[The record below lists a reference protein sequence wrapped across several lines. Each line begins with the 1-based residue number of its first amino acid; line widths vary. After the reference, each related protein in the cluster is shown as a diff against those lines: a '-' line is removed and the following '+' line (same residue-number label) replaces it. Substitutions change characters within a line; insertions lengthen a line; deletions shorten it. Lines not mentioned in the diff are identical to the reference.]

1 MRAASVVAFCT
12 MVGIGVAST
21 PVAAL
26 SDTAPAASVQT
37 PAVSSEAPVDDY
49 FGHFGQ
55 SILEIRN
62 RIGDVQSEAD
72 ATLRTSDGIGAIEHI
87 EDAVAAWKTQ
97 YPHDPWL
104 AAVLAHLFECYVRAG
119 QAHSAH
125 ATAMLESLI
134 ANFPDSKEADEA
146 LRAFA
151 KSDLPAGPAAPAVQP
166 VSTVVAGRVI
176 DATTSTPV
184 SGALV
189 LISDGTSNDP
199 VSVPFATTAAD
210 GTFRISGVTSQAKY
224 VVVDPPHG
232 SAYAAYKTPFAPAAG
247 NLVVKLAAPALAVNA
262 VAKP

>member
-1 MRAASVVAFCT
+1 MAGFGVAFAPLT
-12 MVGIGVAST
+12 
-21 PVAAL
+21 AL
-26 SDTAPAASVQT
+26 SDTAPVASAQSS
-37 PAVSSEAPVDDY
+37 PVSNEAPADNY

-55 SILEIRN
+55 SVLEIRN
-62 RIGDVQSEAD
+62 RIFEIVSEPD
-72 ATLRTSDGIGAIEHI
+72 TTLRTSDGIGAIEHV
-87 EDAVAAWKTQ
+87 EDAVAAWKSQ

-151 KSDLPAGPAAPAVQP
+151 KADLPAAPGTVAAQAAAPVT
-166 VSTVVAGRVI
+166 SVVAGRVI
-176 DATTSTPV
+176 DAATSSPIA
-184 SGALV
+184 GALV
-189 LISDGTSNDP
+189 LISDGTSSDP
-199 VSVPFATTAAD
+199 VSVPFATSAAD

-232 SAYAAYKTPFAPAAG
+232 SAYAAYKTPFAASAAD
-247 NLVVKLAAPALAVNA
+247 LVVKLAAPALATNA
-262 VAKP
+262 IAKP

>member
-12 MVGIGVAST
+12 MAGIGVAFT
-21 PVAAL
+21 PVAAF
-26 SDTAPAASVQT
+26 SDTAPPASVQG

-55 SILEIRN
+55 SVLEIRN
-62 RIGDVQSEAD
+62 RIGEIQSEAD
-72 ATLRTSDGIGAIEHI
+72 ATLRTADGVGAIEHI
-87 EDAVAAWKTQ
+87 EDAVAAWKSQ

-151 KSDLPAGPAAPAVQP
+151 KSDLPGPVTAAAAQP
-166 VSTVVAGRVI
+166 VTTDVAGRVI
-176 DATTSTPV
+176 DAATSLPV
-184 SGALV
+184 AGALV
-189 LISDGTSNDP
+189 WISDGASNDP
-199 VSVPFATTAAD
+199 VSVPFATSAAD
-210 GTFRISGVTSQAKY
+210 GTFKISGVTSQAKY
-224 VVVDPPHG
+224 VVVAPPHG
-232 SAYAAYKTPFAPAAG
+232 SSYAASKTPFVAAAG
-247 NLVVKLAAPALAVNA
+247 SLVVKLAAPALAANA
-262 VAKP
+262 IAKP

>member
-1 MRAASVVAFCT
+1 MRAASVVAFCS
-12 MVGIGVAST
+12 MVGIGVAFS

-26 SDTAPAASVQT
+26 SDAAPAASVQA
-37 PAVSSEAPVDDY
+37 PGVSREAPVDDY

-62 RIGDVQSEAD
+62 RIVGVESEAD
-72 ATLRTSDGIGAIEHI
+72 ASLRTSDGIGAIEHI
-87 EDAVAAWKTQ
+87 EDAVAAWKSQ

-104 AAVLAHLFECYVRAG
+104 AAVLAHVFECYVRAG

-134 ANFPDSKEADEA
+134 ANFPDSKEAGEA
-146 LRAFA
+146 LRVLA
-151 KSDLPAGPAAPAVQP
+151 KSDLPAAPSAP
-166 VSTVVAGRVI
+166 VAPPVTTVVAGRVI

-184 SGALV
+184 AGALV

-199 VSVPFATTAAD
+199 VSVPFATSAAD

-232 SAYAAYKTPFAPAAG
+232 SAYAAYKTPFAPPG
-247 NLVVKLAAPALAVNA
+247 GDLVVKLAAPTLAANA